1 MNNLVISLNQKHVQ
15 EGSHWGVDT
24 VHMKLC
30 KAVLAPQQVANS
42 AALQGRILRSP
53 QPKHTP
59 RIGGPIS
66 TLSRPGIPILRMMR
80 PMCPETLR
88 TVESKRMSPVVHAI
102 F

>member
-1 MNNLVISLNQKHVQ
+1 MYEKEVTG
-15 EGSHWGVDT
+15 ECTYT

-53 QPKHTP
+53 HQPKHTP
-59 RIGGPIS
+59 NIGGPIS
-66 TLSRPGIPILRMMR
+66 TCTLSRPGIQIHRMMR
-80 PMCPETLR
+80 PKCPETLR
-88 TVESKRMSPVVHAI
+88 IVESKRMSPVVHAI